1 MTGLL
6 AGVVL
11 LVAVVLALSAAL
23 ILARRR
29 LVPDLPV
36 AVTVNDRAPFESR
49 FGTDLLGA
57 LATHDI
63 LLPAACGGAG
73 TCGQCRVRVRG
84 ETIEPMP
91 AERARLSRAE
101 RREGM
106 HLACQI
112 RLRGPVEVEL
122 PEALLDARGFDC
134 TVLRARFLTSLI
146 REIVLDAPPEVIA
159 AVRAG
164 AFVSLTAPPHEFGF
178 DAIVVP
184 ERFAYD
190 WAELRGLR
198 ATTTAPVT
206 RAYSIASTPA
216 DLARGRLVLLIRLA
230 LPPPDRPRLPPGAV
244 SSWLFHVSE
253 GARIAASGPHGDF
266 RAQDGAR
273 EMVLIGGGV
282 GMAPL
287 RAIIH
292 ERLGEG
298 APPLIS
304 FWYGARRRD
313 DLFYAE
319 EFAAL
324 ARQHP
329 KFRFEVA
336 LSDPQPGDRWEGW
349 TGFVHAALREG
360 FLRDHPEPEACDYYL
375 CGPPLM
381 IAAVMGVLD
390 EAGVPSNR
398 IFFDDFGS

>member
-1 MTGLL
+1 MTGVL

-11 LVAVVLALSAAL
+11 LVTLVLALSTAL
-23 ILARRR
+23 LIARRR

-57 LATHDI
+57 LAAQDI

-84 ETIEPMP
+84 EIVAPMP

-101 RREGM
+101 RRQGM

-112 RLRGPVEVEL
+112 RLRAPLTIEL
-122 PEALLDARGFDC
+122 PEAILGARGFEG
-134 TVLRARFLTSLI
+134 TVLRTRFLTPLI
-146 REIVLDAPPEVIA
+146 REIVLDAPPDVTA
-159 AVRAG
+159 SVKAG
-164 AFVSLTAPPHEFGF
+164 AFVSLTAPPHDLGF
-178 DAIVVP
+178 DAIEVP
-184 ERFAYD
+184 ERFSED
-190 WAELRGLR
+190 WAELRALR
-198 ATTTAPVT
+198 AIVTAPVT

-216 DLARGRLVLLIRLA
+216 DRRQGQLVLLIRLA

-244 SSWLFHVSE
+244 SSWLFHVKE

-266 RAQDGAR
+266 RAQQGTR
-273 EMVLIGGGV
+273 EMVLVGGGV

-292 ERLGEG
+292 ERLDQG
-298 APPLIS
+298 APQPIS

-319 EFAAL
+319 EFTAL
-324 ARQHP
+324 TRHHP
-329 KFRFEVA
+329 NFRFEVA
-336 LSDPQPGDRWEGW
+336 LSDPRPDDGWEGR
-349 TGFVHAALREG
+349 TGFVHVALREG

-381 IAAVMGVLD
+381 IAAVMGVLN
-390 EAGVPSNR
+390 EAGVPPGR